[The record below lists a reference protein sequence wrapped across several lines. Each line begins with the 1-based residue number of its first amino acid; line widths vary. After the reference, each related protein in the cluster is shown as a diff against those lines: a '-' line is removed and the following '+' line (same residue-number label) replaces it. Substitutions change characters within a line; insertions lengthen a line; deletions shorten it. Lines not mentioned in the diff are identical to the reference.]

1 MNQAE
6 QTINCFLVGVFNDI
20 LRLEENSLSKG
31 PCKDLSVTEIH
42 VLEAVQNGGEDPSM
56 SSLAARLRVTASSLT
71 VAVKTLEQKGYLER
85 RRSQQDKRRVAVY
98 LTEKALPALEH
109 HAEFHEK
116 LVNGV
121 SSQLNERQLE
131 ELTHALVRLHEFFS
145 GL

>member
-6 QTINCFLVGVFNDI
+6 QTINRFLVEVFNDI
-20 LRLEENSLSKG
+20 LHLEEGSLAKG

-56 SSLAARLRVTASSLT
+56 SSLAAKLRVTASSLT

-98 LTEKALPALEH
+98 LTEKALPALVH
-109 HAEFHEK
+109 HAEFHQK
-116 LVNGV
+116 LIDGA
-121 SSQLNERQLE
+121 SSQLNEHQME
-131 ELTHALVRLHEFFS
+131 ELTQALIRLHTFFNS
-145 GL
+145 L